1 VYTSKNN
8 LKFNKE
14 NIIMTKAEL
23 VANYTKE
30 QLADALLRAVDSEV
44 SLLDNGCGNNL
55 DKDFRVASHL
65 KAVS

>member
-1 VYTSKNN
+1 
-8 LKFNKE
+8 
-14 NIIMTKAEL
+14 MTKAEL